1 MGTLNMKIKHLLF
14 GAGASLAAIGVAVGM
29 TGAAHA
35 STTTNISIPNVS
47 ITSMNNLTVPAKV
60 SGAVS
65 GGSVYYAWDVKASP
79 NYSDSSTHALGAY
92 SGYLGEWADDV
103 QWWPGLNP
111 LGEYHA
117 YPSASWGATDP
128 GAENTATFY
137 VRLGAREQIG
147 VSRSGSRV
155 SVRACVQRYND
166 NEDGYYGRGGWQ
178 NWTGH
183 YTTIY
188 QFRSGGIY
196 GKGRWVGIKSMV
208 TGSNGCTSTYTF
220 TYGLK
225 REYKGVTA
233 GTSTIWGAT
242 SSIWNR

>member
-1 MGTLNMKIKHLLF
+1 MKIKKLLTSV
-14 GAGASLAAIGVAVGM
+14 GVLGSIAGVAM
-29 TGAAHA
+29 TSTGVASA
-35 STTTNISIPNVS
+35 STTTSIHVPNVS
-47 ITSMNNLTVPAKV
+47 ITSMSNRTIPASV
-60 SGAVS
+60 TGATSGAYDS
-65 GGSVYYAWDVKASP
+65 NYYAWDVKTGT
-79 NYSDSSTHALGAY
+79 NWSDSSDHQLGVYVGAP
-92 SGYLGEWADDV
+92 SDWEDLI

-128 GAENTATFY
+128 GTENTATFY
-137 VRLGAREQIG
+137 VRLGAREQISVG
-147 VSRSGSRV
+147 RSGSRV

-166 NEDGYYGRGGWQ
+166 NEDGYYERGGWQ
-178 NWTGH
+178 NWSKHG
-183 YTTIY
+183 TTIY

-196 GKGRWVGIKSMV
+196 GKGRWIAIKYMS
-208 TGSNGCTSTYTF
+208 TGSNGCTGTYTF

-225 REYKGVTA
+225 REYEGVTG